1 MELCFLGTG
10 AGVPS
15 KKRNVTS
22 IALDLTEEL
31 NEIWLFDCGE
41 ATQHQILYTNIKP
54 RKITKIFITHLH
66 GDHIFGLPGLLSS
79 RSFLDGENDLTV
91 YGPVGIKDFI
101 ETALQVSQ
109 SHLTYQIE
117 IIEIKEGLVFK
128 DEQFEV
134 KAHKLEHGVES
145 FGFKITEADK
155 IGELNVAK
163 LKKDGILPGPVY
175 KEIKEQEI
183 TQLKDGSLI
192 NRRDYVGKSK
202 RGRSITIFGDT
213 RFNQAY
219 ADFIRGSDV
228 LVHEATFEADKE
240 DLAYNYYHSTTRQA
254 ALLAKESQ
262 VTSLILTH
270 ISSRYQ
276 EEHLPQ
282 LLGEAQAVFSN
293 TVIAEDLFYYK
304 IK

>member
-22 IALDLTEEL
+22 IALDLTNEL
-31 NEIWLFDCGE
+31 NEVWLFDCGE

-54 RKITKIFITHLH
+54 RKISKIFITHLH

-79 RSFLDGENDLTV
+79 RSFLDGENDLII

-101 ETALQVSQ
+101 ETSLQVSQ
-109 SHLTYQIE
+109 SHLTYHIE
-117 IIEIKEGLVFK
+117 IIEITDGLIFE
-128 DEQFEV
+128 DEHFVVE
-134 KAHKLEHGVES
+134 AHRLEHGVES

-155 IGELNVAK
+155 IGELNVTK
-163 LKKDGILPGPVY
+163 LKRDGIFPGPIY
-175 KEIKEQEI
+175 KQIKEQEV
-183 TQLKDGSLI
+183 TQLKDGQLI
-192 NRRDYVGKSK
+192 KRSDYVGKSK
-202 RGRSITIFGDT
+202 VGKSITIFGDT
-213 RFNQAY
+213 RFDLAY
-219 ADFIRGSDV
+219 AQFIKGSDV

-240 DLAYNYYHSTTRQA
+240 DLAYDYYHSTTRQA
-254 ALLAKESQ
+254 AILAKEAQ
-262 VTSLILTH
+262 VKSLILTH

-276 EEHLPQ
+276 DEHLTQ
-282 LLGEAQAVFSN
+282 LLDEAKEVFPN
-293 TVIAEDLFYYK
+293 TVIAEDLFYYQ